1 MKERT
6 EKIIQKLSETFE
18 GDPWFGQSLM
28 RKLENVPY
36 IIGYKTCVPDSH
48 SVAEIVAHLIC
59 WKKFVYE
66 KLKNN
71 EDFDITIDSEMD
83 WPEIKIHSKKEWEE
97 LKRDL
102 VSAQF
107 RIYEALREKPDDSYL
122 SATVT
127 GREYDMEYLI
137 LGILQHD
144 VYHLGL
150 IGFIESQLNKT
161 ESDSGVFKA

>member
-1 MKERT
+1 MKKRT
-6 EKIIQKLSETFE
+6 EELIRKLSETFE

-59 WKKFVYE
+59 WKKFVHE
-66 KLKNN
+66 KLQHN

-83 WPEIKIHSKKEWEE
+83 WPEIKIHNKEEWEE
-97 LKRDL
+97 LKRNL
-102 VSAQF
+102 VAAQC
-107 RIYEALREKPDDSYL
+107 RIYETLREKPDDSYL
-122 SATVT
+122 SVMVS
-127 GREYDMEYLI
+127 GREYDMEHLI

-144 VYHLGL
+144 IYHLGQ
-150 IGFIESQLNKT
+150 IGLIESQLNRT
-161 ESDSGVFKA
+161 EPDTGVFKA